1 MSNLKSEETA
11 CLHFRLKRNLK
22 DKQDSFLFTIKP
34 LFFKDSA
41 VPHLTSN
48 DSVLSVPRMAII
60 LFQKLCNPTCVSKCY
75 MTTLLCPPCKPCLC
89 FRSPCRTIYT
99 CVYVLLLSPGLFCPP
114 NPPFGKSLLLGY
126 KSLVFLTSKAYLSKL
141 ALGRGSPCT

>member
-1 MSNLKSEETA
+1 MKKQPASILDSKEILKINKIHF
-11 CLHFRLKRNLK
+11 CL
-22 DKQDSFLFTIKP
+22 P
-34 LFFKDSA
+34 LNPCFSRIQLC
-41 VPHLTSN
+41 PTCNLTSN